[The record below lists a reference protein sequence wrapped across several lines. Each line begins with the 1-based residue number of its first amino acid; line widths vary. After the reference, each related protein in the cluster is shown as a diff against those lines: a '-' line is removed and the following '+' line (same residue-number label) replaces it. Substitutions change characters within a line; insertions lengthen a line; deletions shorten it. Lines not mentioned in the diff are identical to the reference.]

1 MAKEKS
7 GKDSITPP
15 DNAIPD
21 KKVFWTSKKLE
32 TVVAILLGIA
42 TLLSAWSSWIGS
54 LHSGIQSINFTK
66 SNNTSSEGTAA
77 YNSSLQMYIAD
88 YMVWNTLCDY
98 TSDLELAKAEGNEV
112 KVKHLEEQIN
122 TFAEQSVSPTLGEG
136 IKWMKENNMTNPFEM
151 PGISE
156 KYFGEAQKKL
166 ADQREILWRSTKK
179 ARRRARAAQGR
190 TARQYQGRLLQPC
203 KRHLFAGALPA
214 RHHQRL

>member
-54 LHSGIQSINFTK
+54 LHCGIQSINFTK

-156 KYFGEAQKKL
+156 KYFGEAQKSSPPRTSCSRKDS
-166 ADQREILWRSTKK
+166 ATIP
-179 ARRRARAAQGR
+179 RA
-190 TARQYQGRLLQPC
+190 TPTTL
-203 KRHLFAGALPA
+203 
-214 RHHQRL
+214 